1 LNIWIYIGIVNVLL
15 AFKLW
20 WDYRAKTKFGRVI
33 DHKKSVVIDGCI
45 YVVSSLFLFNDWFDA
60 IGFVI
65 IAAGYRWLVFD
76 LLFNWLNGWKWNHEG
91 FSAKLD
97 KFMKKMGPWAEP
109 IKIGVI
115 IVGYLI
121 TLL

>member
-1 LNIWIYIGIVNVLL
+1 
-15 AFKLW
+15 
-20 WDYRAKTKFGRVI
+20 
-33 DHKKSVVIDGCI
+33 VIDGCI

-60 IGFVI
+60 IGFVVM
-65 IAAGYRWLVFD
+65 ASGYRWLVFD

-91 FSAKLD
+91 VSPDLD

-115 IVGYLI
+115 IAGYLI

>member
-1 LNIWIYIGIVNVLL
+1 
-15 AFKLW
+15 
-20 WDYRAKTKFGRVI
+20 
-33 DHKKSVVIDGCI
+33 VIDGCI

-60 IGFVI
+60 IGFVVM
-65 IAAGYRWLVFD
+65 ASGYRWLVFD

-91 FSAKLD
+91 VSALLD

-115 IVGYLI
+115 IAGYLI